1 MVADIG
7 CGPGHVA
14 RYLNDQGVTIFG
26 VDLSPAMIRCAA
38 RLNPRLDFR
47 VGDMRTLELPASS
60 LAGIVAFYSI
70 VHFEPGDLRVIM
82 REMRRVL
89 ASDGLAL
96 VSFHVGN
103 ELVHVDELFGAPVN
117 LDFRFH
123 DPADV
128 VAALRAAPFSV
139 IEQVERRAIRKCR
152 VPKSAMLSS
161 RKGDLIPEQWP
172 RGACGVGRRSREK
185 FCDRSAGAPRSTR
198 ERALEKRPG
207 DLPSHP
213 HSGSHTRVRGDR
225 CDLAGS
231 SRRSNQTG
239 ECRRQAMGGRRF
251 SEVHLSQLA
260 ADVALLHYRVKARW
274 EHQADGCSIGE
285 QCLCASEGYM
295 ETCIPSADRSCEF
308 GNEMICII

>member
-1 MVADIG
+1 MDIRDSYDSAAEAYAQHLASELIHKPLDRHLLNRFAEDTRGRGMVADVG

-14 RYLNDQGVTIFG
+14 RYLHDQGVTIFG

-38 RLNPRLDFR
+38 RLNPGLDFR

-139 IEQVERRAIRKCR
+139 IEQVEREPYEGAEYPSRRCYLLSRAI
-152 VPKSAMLSS
+152 
-161 RKGDLIPEQWP
+161 
-172 RGACGVGRRSREK
+172 
-185 FCDRSAGAPRSTR
+185 
-198 ERALEKRPG
+198 
-207 DLPSHP
+207 
-213 HSGSHTRVRGDR
+213 
-225 CDLAGS
+225 
-231 SRRSNQTG
+231 
-239 ECRRQAMGGRRF
+239 
-251 SEVHLSQLA
+251 
-260 ADVALLHYRVKARW
+260 
-274 EHQADGCSIGE
+274 
-285 QCLCASEGYM
+285 
-295 ETCIPSADRSCEF
+295 
-308 GNEMICII
+308 